1 MGLQYNP
8 QHCPPQMH
16 LHRYFAQAGQFRNIE
31 GLISMRKHHR
41 MHFKARSVSPNA
53 TRLNRVRFYIAVDDQ
68 HLLSASLN
76 FGQQILKFANFVA
89 AINI

>member
-1 MGLQYNP
+1 
-8 QHCPPQMH
+8 
-16 LHRYFAQAGQFRNIE
+16 
-31 GLISMRKHHR
+31 

-53 TRLNRVRFYIAVDDQ
+53 ARLNRVRFYIAVDDQ
-68 HLLSASLN
+68 HLLSASPN